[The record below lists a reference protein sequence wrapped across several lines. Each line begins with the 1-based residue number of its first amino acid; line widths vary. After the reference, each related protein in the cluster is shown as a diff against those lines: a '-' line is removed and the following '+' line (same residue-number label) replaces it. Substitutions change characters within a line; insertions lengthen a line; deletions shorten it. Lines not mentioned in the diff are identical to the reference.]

1 MYCVA
6 LLQNIVILVT
16 VPCKLQIFSNDG
28 LIKKQLQIARDTSS
42 VPYGSLGFGGIGGY
56 GNQIDAYYG
65 TKPLSIVNAACNDG
79 IKVNFAFLSL
89 PINESFT
96 AGQIPQLIFSV

>member
-1 MYCVA
+1 M
-6 LLQNIVILVT
+6 
-16 VPCKLQIFSNDG
+16 
-28 LIKKQLQIARDTSS
+28 ARDTST
-42 VPYGSLGFGGIGGY
+42 VPYGSLGLFGGTGGY

-65 TKPLSIVNAACNDG
+65 TKPLAIVNAACNDNS

-89 PINESFT
+89 PSNDNSFP